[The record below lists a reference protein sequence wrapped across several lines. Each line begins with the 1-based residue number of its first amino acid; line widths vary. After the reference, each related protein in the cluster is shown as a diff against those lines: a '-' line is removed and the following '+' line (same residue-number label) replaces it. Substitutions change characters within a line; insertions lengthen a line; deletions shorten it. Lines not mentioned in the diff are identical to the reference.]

1 MHQPINIETK
11 SEALR
16 LRGILTRLSD
26 ISYSFSKL
34 NKEYPLDY
42 QDQKATETL
51 IRTYHG
57 LIRDLLPTLQ
67 TYQEEF
73 SGEGESS
80 AVPNQV
86 NRPTTSGV
94 ATNA

>member
-1 MHQPINIETK
+1 MSNCPSLETK

-16 LRGILTRLSD
+16 LRGILVRVSD

-42 QDQKATETL
+42 QGQREMELLVK
-51 IRTYHG
+51 TYHG

-67 TYQEEF
+67 SYHSLPYRKFVREL
-73 SGEGESS
+73 
-80 AVPNQV
+80 
-86 NRPTTSGV
+86 R
-94 ATNA
+94 